1 MEQARVYAD
10 QVEQEKPIMDI
21 NLRNNNLNQR
31 IRRLEQKLDI
41 DSKIGMQQNMDTI
54 DKKK

>member
-1 MEQARVYAD
+1 
-10 QVEQEKPIMDI
+10 MDI